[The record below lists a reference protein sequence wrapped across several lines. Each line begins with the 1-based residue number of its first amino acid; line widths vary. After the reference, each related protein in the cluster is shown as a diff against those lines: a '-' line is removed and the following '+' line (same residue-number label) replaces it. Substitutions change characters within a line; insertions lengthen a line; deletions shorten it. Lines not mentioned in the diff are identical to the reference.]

1 MLPYLRMRVNV
12 FTLMRVGCV
21 QAEAFGTTAA
31 AGEVMRQLLA
41 AGVPAHL
48 GFELTGWTLDP
59 QNGQVTSVQA
69 RREDGEKLALD
80 VEASALCSS

>member
-1 MLPYLRMRVNV
+1 M
-12 FTLMRVGCV
+12 CV
-21 QAEAFGTTAA
+21 QAEAFGTAAA

-41 AGVPAHL
+41 AGVPTHL

-59 QNGQVTSVQA
+59 QSGQVTSVQA

-80 VEASALCSS
+80 VDVCELFYITLRSIVCTCTSSKRD

>member
-1 MLPYLRMRVNV
+1 M
-12 FTLMRVGCV
+12 FTLLLVAFV

-59 QNGQVTSVQA
+59 QSGHVTGVQA
-69 RREDGEKLALD
+69 RREDGEKLDLD
-80 VEASALCSS
+80 VDVSALFFEF